1 MAVRKDLEAEVG
13 WDMPWGLAFI
23 YEKHLFLKGG
33 AFMVT
38 AWTETE
44 KCKIAFIQAFIQ
56 QVFDKYQYVQGPV
69 SRASMTISLLIFQ
82 RAWRDHTR
90 WNKGQIS
97 AVWLW
102 LSNFTSLS
110 LSFQSY
116 EMRGSD
122 FMVFNVVR
130 FIFFFFTLFGSN
142 EILSL
147 TPIYEATS
155 MDLLQLP

>member
-1 MAVRKDLEAEVG
+1 MAVRKDLEAEIG

-23 YEKHLFLKGG
+23 YEKHLFKRGCFYG
-33 AFMVT
+33 NSMNR
-38 AWTETE
+38 TE

-116 EMRGSD
+116 GMRGSD
-122 FMVFNVVR
+122 FMVFKVVR
-130 FIFFFFTLFGSN
+130 FIYFFTLFGAN

-147 TPIYEATS
+147 TQIYEGTS